1 MSSQWPVKT
10 LEEIQSSSGRA
21 FAIGPFGSR
30 MKSDTYVAKG
40 VRVVRGTN
48 IGDSRALK
56 GDFVYITEEL
66 ASQLESCRISPG
78 DQFFPHRGSI
88 GEVGIIDWDD
98 EGRYILSSSLMKFA
112 CNLKLADP
120 RFLYYYFRTAEG
132 KNEILRFAST
142 VGTPG
147 IGQPLSSLRQMR
159 VPAPPVELQSKI
171 TDVLC
176 SLDDKIELN
185 RRMNTTLESM
195 AQAIF
200 KS

>member
-1 MSSQWPVKT
+1 
-10 LEEIQSSSGRA
+10 
-21 FAIGPFGSR
+21 

-120 RFLYYYFRTAEG
+120 RFLYYYFRIAEG

-159 VPAPPVELQSKI
+159 VPAPPVEL
-171 TDVLC
+171 
-176 SLDDKIELN
+176 
-185 RRMNTTLESM
+185 
-195 AQAIF
+195 
-200 KS
+200 